1 MINIVLKLFFMKYLL
16 LLFSVPFYGQILHHQ
31 MLSSQGTT
39 KELSNGFTIS
49 QTIGQQSAIG
59 NSNNDAVVIQGFQQ
73 SLWSSHIASNE
84 KTEIIVLTYPNP
96 FTDLVHFQFSKSNDD
111 EISIYVFDV
120 SGRLVHQQKGQLEN
134 AVLTINLLKLP
145 RSEYLVQL
153 QSNTITYYTK
163 IIKI

>member
-1 MINIVLKLFFMKYLL
+1 MKYLL
-16 LLFSVPFYGQILHHQ
+16 LFLSLPFYGQILHHQ

-39 KELSNGFTIS
+39 KKLSNGYTIS

-59 NSNNDAVVIQGFQQ
+59 NSNKDAIVIQGFQQ

-84 KTEIIVLTYPNP
+84 KTEMIVLTYPNP
-96 FTDLVHFQFSKSNDD
+96 FTDLVHFQFSNPIKD
-111 EISIYVFDV
+111 EISVYIFDV
-120 SGRLVHQQKGQLEN
+120 AGRLVHQQKGQLEN
-134 AVLTINLLKLP
+134 AILTINLLKLP

-153 QSNTITYYTK
+153 RSKTMTYYTK

>member
-1 MINIVLKLFFMKYLL
+1 MKYLL
-16 LLFSVPFYGQILHHQ
+16 LFLSLPFYGQILHHQ

-39 KELSNGFTIS
+39 KKLSNGYIIS

-59 NSNNDAVVIQGFQQ
+59 NSNKDAVVIQGFQQ

-84 KTEIIVLTYPNP
+84 KTEMIVLTYPNP
-96 FTDLVHFQFSKSNDD
+96 FTDLVHFQFSNPIKD

-120 SGRLVHQQKGQLEN
+120 SGRLVHQQKGQSEN
-134 AVLTINLLKLP
+134 AILTINLLKLP

-153 QSNTITYYTK
+153 RSMTMTYYTK